1 MTARMKL
8 GAQAL
13 AVGLVL
19 ALLAL
24 LIWKVAFDNNGGG
37 VASKIDKGHIT
48 SAPNFVLSRLDRAG
62 RLELASLR
70 GKAVVLNFWASWC
83 YPCNKEAPALERAWQ
98 RHDGDV
104 VVLGVDVNDFAG
116 DARKFMR
123 RHGVTYPIVHDNKN
137 VTEPKYGVAALPETF
152 FVDRTGRVVGHVAG
166 QVSESDLRTGIE
178 RALKA

>member
-19 ALLAL
+19 ALLGL
-24 LIWKVAFDNNGGG
+24 LIWKVAFHNSGGG

-48 SAPNFVLSRLDRAG
+48 NAPNFVLSRLDKEG

-83 YPCNKEAPALERAWQ
+83 YPCNKEAPALEKAWQ
-98 RHDGDV
+98 GHDGHV

-123 RHGVTYPIVHDNKN
+123 QHKLTYPVVHDNKN
-137 VTEPKYGVAALPETF
+137 VTEPKYGVALLPETF
-152 FVDRTGRVVGHVAG
+152 FVDRNGRVVGHVAG
-166 QVSESDLRTGIE
+166 QVRESDLRAGIE

>member
-1 MTARMKL
+1 VTARVKL

-19 ALLAL
+19 ALFAL

-48 SAPNFVLSRLDRAG
+48 NAPNFVLSRLDKEG

-83 YPCNKEAPALERAWQ
+83 YPCNKEAPTLEKAWQ
-98 RHDGDV
+98 GHDGKV
-104 VVLGVDVNDFAG
+104 VVLGIDINDFAG

-123 RHGVTYPIVHDNKN
+123 QHGVTYPIVHDNKN
-137 VTEPKYGVAALPETF
+137 VTEPKYGVALLPETF
-152 FVDRTGRVVGHVAG
+152 FINARGKVVGHVGG
-166 QVSESDLRTGIE
+166 QVTDSDLRAGIE
-178 RALKA
+178 KALKA